1 MKQPET
7 ASPETTS
14 PETAAIPTAT
24 DGLAEG
30 LRRELAW
37 VLAINTAIAGFLS
50 VLVFR
55 GNGFLVNLV
64 FSHSIGL
71 AIYLLVAVLRRQLP
85 QRWSWASW
93 VLGVPVG
100 FAMGISLAALLLDLP
115 LLAVWRSMLRTWAQ
129 ALAVS
134 AVCTLLAGYFF
145 WSRERIATE
154 RAVAERERALALMRE
169 KQALQAQLKALQAQ
183 IEPHFLFNTLANVV
197 SLIERDGRLARR
209 MLEDLIDFL
218 RSSLAESRTRETTL
232 GRQMALL
239 EVYLRILEIRM
250 GARLK
255 FHLAIAPGLEDAPL
269 PPMLLQPLV
278 ENAVKHGLEPK
289 IEGGEIVVS
298 ALREGEQ
305 LCLSVAD
312 TGLGLGASQG
322 GTGVGLA
329 NVRERIATLYGDR
342 ASLTLAA
349 NQPCGLQVTLRLP
362 LENPVSA
369 PAGPPQGRATQPPE
383 RAPPANRTHPLP

>member
-1 MKQPET
+1 MNPPET
-7 ASPETTS
+7 ASLDS
-14 PETAAIPTAT
+14 AATPQAT
-24 DGLAEG
+24 DGLGES
-30 LRRELAW
+30 LRSELAW

-100 FAMGISLAALLLDLP
+100 FATGMSLAALLLDLP
-115 LLAVWRSMLRTWAQ
+115 LLAVWRSMLQTWAQ
-129 ALAVS
+129 ALGVS

-169 KQALQAQLKALQAQ
+169 KQALEAQLKALQAQ

-218 RSSLAESRTRETTL
+218 RSSLAESRTLETTL

-239 EVYLRILEIRM
+239 EAYLRLLEIRM

-255 FHLAIAPGLEDAPL
+255 FHLAIAAGLEDMPL

-289 IEGGEIVVS
+289 IEGGEIEVS
-298 ALREGEQ
+298 AEREGDA
-305 LCLSVAD
+305 LCLTVAD
-312 TGLGLGASQG
+312 TGLGLGLSQG
-322 GTGVGLA
+322 GTGVGLS

-342 ASLTLAA
+342 ASLMIIA
-349 NQPCGLQVTLRLP
+349 NQPSGLRVTLRLP
-362 LENPVSA
+362 LEKA
-369 PAGPPQGRATQPPE
+369 
-383 RAPPANRTHPLP
+383 